1 MASSDDF
8 REQLKAGN
16 ITEALTLALSKAVE
30 LKITTWVPSAEDVVE
45 TTETKPG
52 HRLRTRIN
60 AIEGRV
66 ENEIGDQF
74 IGNGRYRELRQFH
87 FEQAA
92 QSNKIIQNNLKSL
105 QKLFEVLIAMG
116 YQGTATP
123 IIDPESP
130 DVESQL
136 LPPAQE
142 ITDATIV
149 TEPELVAEDSVLS
162 SSSLTEEVIQDPQ
175 PLPEGLISSVT
186 APSDRK
192 EELDE
197 DTDETDDDDWDDSVL
212 DLLES
217 LPVGTPHQPEALDS
231 DPDEDWRNFIDE
243 EQSPNP
249 LGLDSPENQDW
260 GMLTREDFDPSPTTA
275 KPDIDQ
281 LNSQSAEDLADFVE
295 EVEPESGASDPLVDQ
310 NWEKLTFEDFQ
321 SPPTSVESTIESLT
335 VQDDEDWGDLV
346 EDEHSPEPEN
356 QVPRMESLDLEEDD
370 EWDDWVV
377 EESEPLQELP
387 VTDMESL
394 VLEEDDDWDD
404 FEEDSDPFAPAP
416 TDSESASELENDE
429 DWDNFAADELEPY
442 TPLMDVDINVGESF
456 DSSDVFEDLT
466 AAESAGK
473 QTGNLDLNETRQASS
488 SAENELDGFSQQQ
501 PERTNPSQQAA
512 RSSLE
517 VLFADEPQ
525 TTQPHPV
532 IPDGKSVESREEA
545 RLAEMQFEDYTAEE
559 DHSLTSEE
567 SAGEREAYNKESERL
582 AVSEEDLEPHSHSS
596 EKRVPPPPPP
606 PPPPSRF
613 PNQNN

>member
-16 ITEALTLALSKAVE
+16 LTEALTLALSKAVE
-30 LKITTWVPSAEDVVE
+30 LKITTWVPSAEDAVE

-60 AIEGRV
+60 VIEGRV

-87 FEQAA
+87 FEQTS

-116 YQGTATP
+116 YQGVATP
-123 IIDPESP
+123 ISGSELP
-130 DVESQL
+130 DVENQL

-149 TEPELVAEDSVLS
+149 TDPQSAAEDLDLS
-162 SSSLTEEVIQDPQ
+162 PSSLTEEVIQDPQ
-175 PLPEGLISSVT
+175 PLPEELTSSLTV
-186 APSDRK
+186 PGDRQ
-192 EELDE
+192 EELDQ
-197 DTDETDDDDWDDSVL
+197 DTDEADDDDWDDSVL

-217 LPVGTPHQPEALDS
+217 LPVGIPEQQEALDS
-231 DPDEDWRNFIDE
+231 DMDEDWRNFIDE
-243 EQSPNP
+243 EQSPDP
-249 LGLDSPENQDW
+249 VGLDSPENQDW
-260 GMLTREDFDPSPTTA
+260 AILTREDFDPSPTTVQ
-275 KPDIDQ
+275 PDIDP
-281 LNSQSAEDLADFVE
+281 LNTRTDEDLADLVE

-321 SPPTSVESTIESLT
+321 SPPTSVESTLEPLIA
-335 VQDDEDWGDLV
+335 QDDEDWGDLV
-346 EDEHSPEPEN
+346 EEEDSPDPEN

-394 VLEEDDDWDD
+394 VLEEDDDWDE
-404 FEEDSDPFAPAP
+404 FEEDSDPFAAAP

-442 TPLMDVDINVGESF
+442 TPLIDVDINVGESF

-466 AAESAGK
+466 AAESPV
-473 QTGNLDLNETRQASS
+473 QETGNLDLSETRQVGSS
-488 SAENELDGFSQQQ
+488 TENELDGFSQQQ

-517 VLFADEPQ
+517 VLFADQPQ
-525 TTQPHPV
+525 TTQPQPI

-559 DHSLTSEE
+559 DHSLTLEE
-567 SAGEREAYNKESERL
+567 SAEREAYNKESERL
-582 AVSEEDLEPHSHSS
+582 AVSEEDLEPHPPSS
-596 EKRVPPPPPP
+596 EKRVPPLPPP

>member
-52 HRLRTRIN
+52 HRLRTSIN
-60 AIEGRV
+60 VIEGRV

-87 FEQAA
+87 FEQAS

-116 YQGTATP
+116 YQGVATP
-123 IIDPESP
+123 VSEPELP
-130 DVESQL
+130 DVDSQL

-142 ITDATIV
+142 ITDAIIV
-149 TEPELVAEDSVLS
+149 TEPQSVAEASVLS
-162 SSSLTEEVIQDPQ
+162 PSSLTEEVIQEPQ
-175 PLPEGLISSVT
+175 PLPEALTSSLT

-217 LPVGTPHQPEALDS
+217 LPVGTSHQPEALDS
-231 DPDEDWRNFIDE
+231 DTDQDWRNFINE
-243 EQSPNP
+243 EQSPEP
-249 LGLDSPENQDW
+249 VGLDSLENQDW
-260 GMLTREDFDPSPTTA
+260 GMLTREDFDPSPTKA
-275 KPDIDQ
+275 KPDIEP
-281 LNSQSAEDLADFVE
+281 LNTRTDEDLADFVE
-295 EVEPESGASDPLVDQ
+295 EVEPESGASAPLVDQ
-310 NWEKLTFEDFQ
+310 YLEKPTFEDFQ
-321 SPPTSVESTIESLT
+321 SSPTSVESTLEPLT
-335 VQDDEDWGDLV
+335 TEDDEDWGDLV

-356 QVPRMESLDLEEDD
+356 QVLRMESLDLEEDE

-377 EESEPLQELP
+377 EESQPLQELP

-394 VLEEDDDWDD
+394 VLEEDDDWDE
-404 FEEDSDPFAPAP
+404 FEEDSDPFAAAP
-416 TDSESASELENDE
+416 IDSESASELENDE

-442 TPLMDVDINVGESF
+442 TPLIDVDINVGESF

-466 AAESAGK
+466 VAESAV
-473 QTGNLDLNETRQASS
+473 QETGNLDLNETRQAGSS
-488 SAENELDGFSQQQ
+488 TETDLDSLSQQQ
-501 PERTNPSQQAA
+501 PKKTNPSQQAA
-512 RSSLE
+512 ISSIEAL
-517 VLFADEPQ
+517 LTDEPQ
-525 TTQPHPV
+525 TTQPHPL
-532 IPDGKSVESREEA
+532 IPDEKSVESREEA
-545 RLAEMQFEDYTAEE
+545 RLAEMQFEDYTAEA
-559 DHSLTSEE
+559 DPSQTLEE
-567 SAGEREAYNKESERL
+567 SEREPFNKESERL
-582 AVSEEDLEPHSHSS
+582 AVSEEDLEPHPHSG
-596 EKRVPPPPPP
+596 EKRVPPLPPP